1 MCALTWIKV
10 PQWSLT
16 SSVRKSGQIRT
27 MCETGEIAAMEPDL
41 IGQEKQALIIAGCVP
56 GITPQW
62 SLTSSVRKSLSAP
75 TTCGRR

>member
-41 IGQEKQALIIAGCVP
+41 IGQEKRP
-56 GITPQW
+56 DPHH
-62 SLTSSVRKSLSAP
+62 VRD
-75 TTCGRR
+75 RRDRRNGA